1 MSTKSALSEVRWVRS
16 SACVGESHCV
26 EVGRIDDSVAMR
38 DSKAPEVV
46 LIFAEDTWL
55 DFVDAIK
62 AGEIL
67 R

>member
-1 MSTKSALSEVRWVRS
+1 MSVQSPLAYASWVRS

-26 EVGRIDDSVAMR
+26 EVARVDSGVAIR
-38 DSKAPEVV
+38 DSKAPEIALVFDNV
-46 LIFAEDTWL
+46 AWQDFA
-55 DFVDAIK
+55 DAIK